1 MGSSERGTRNA
12 ERGSNTRSAF
22 GVPRSAL
29 EDAPPETLDTRDLI
43 VDPLDAFLHDYHEKS
58 RLDRQILDHLL
69 HSAFADSNGQAEPE
83 TDLILDSDP
92 DEATIHAVLGPY
104 PFSHVRSP
112 YPPLSPLP

>member
-22 GVPRSAL
+22 RVPRSAL

-58 RLDRQILDHLL
+58 RLDPQILDPLL
-69 HSAFADSNGQAEPE
+69 ASAFADSKCPAEPA
-83 TDLILDSDP
+83 TDPILDSDP
-92 DEATIHAVLGPY
+92 DAATIRAV
-104 PFSHVRSP
+104 HR
-112 YPPLSPLP
+112 